1 MEIRDCW
8 GSNAFSYTRSGSESV
23 LEVLTQWKEQREKV
37 EA

>member
-1 MEIRDCW
+1 MKDCW
-8 GSNAFSYTRSGSESV
+8 GFDAFSYARSGGDESV